1 MPGTIHVSVLEF
13 MAFQSS
19 SPVRQMSI
27 KISLGKKEHQTWDKG
42 DFSFPLT
49 TLRENLIVTLQDA
62 QGKEISHTVV
72 ETRLV
77 IEKGTWDDIFPFEGG
92 GHVHMKLQ
100 FVLSEE
106 ERHRIRIMRE
116 SALRKK
122 HSELLN
128 KEGTHSVHNQT
139 NPNDTDR
146 LEDPSSAFSSSAKF
160 DVDQQKG
167 STSTP
172 IRNIHSEEASGFGSS
187 GSVIAAKNQAP
198 AKLKVYEANDTQ
210 KQSTTEK
217 TPSKIRNMISAF
229 ENSLNQDMKSNVRPT
244 SVISQSSKSIR
255 REDQTGGIRA
265 LAGSTSSLE
274 AGRLKKLRA
283 GHIQNE
289 GTTVDLKGKVE
300 AMYKVDIQEVKT
312 SSEKLA
318 RTSIGERASVS
329 GRMLIEK
336 GTQVLSNL
344 FAGRRNSG
352 GNSLKIEQNKG
363 KEIQP
368 KGSQDAKIQANLG
381 DEPHSSEGYG
391 AWIFPDGGKRMCI
404 TTGGKQIMD
413 LMGSFHAES
422 KSQQG
427 KMNYPIVENEIEEKE
442 GDKTSPSK
450 KHTESVTEGSTD
462 AETSRGSVGQVM
474 RVVIMVGFATL
485 VFFTRQRK
493 PGTHV

>member
-106 ERHRIRIMRE
+106 ERHRIRIM
-116 SALRKK
+116 
-122 HSELLN
+122 
-128 KEGTHSVHNQT
+128 
-139 NPNDTDR
+139 NDTDR

-229 ENSLNQDMKSNVRPT
+229 ENSLN
-244 SVISQSSKSIR
+244 QSSKSIR

-493 PGTHV
+493 PDY

>member
-1 MPGTIHVSVLEF
+1 MPGTIHVSV
-13 MAFQSS
+13 
-19 SPVRQMSI
+19 
-27 KISLGKKEHQTWDKG
+27 SLGKKEHQTWDKG

-229 ENSLNQDMKSNVRPT
+229 ENSLN
-244 SVISQSSKSIR
+244 QSSKSIR

-493 PGTHV
+493 PDY

>member
-106 ERHRIRIMRE
+106 ERHRIRIM
-116 SALRKK
+116 
-122 HSELLN
+122 
-128 KEGTHSVHNQT
+128 
-139 NPNDTDR
+139 NDTDR

-462 AETSRGSVGQVM
+462 AETSRGSVGQVAYLLSFAVM

>member
-1 MPGTIHVSVLEF
+1 
-13 MAFQSS
+13 
-19 SPVRQMSI
+19 
-27 KISLGKKEHQTWDKG
+27 
-42 DFSFPLT
+42 
-49 TLRENLIVTLQDA
+49 
-62 QGKEISHTVV
+62 
-72 ETRLV
+72 
-77 IEKGTWDDIFPFEGG
+77 
-92 GHVHMKLQ
+92 
-100 FVLSEE
+100 
-106 ERHRIRIMRE
+106 MR
-116 SALRKK
+116 
-122 HSELLN
+122 
-128 KEGTHSVHNQT
+128 
-139 NPNDTDR
+139 
-146 LEDPSSAFSSSAKF
+146 
-160 DVDQQKG
+160 
-167 STSTP
+167 
-172 IRNIHSEEASGFGSS
+172 
-187 GSVIAAKNQAP
+187 
-198 AKLKVYEANDTQ
+198 
-210 KQSTTEK
+210 
-217 TPSKIRNMISAF
+217 
-229 ENSLNQDMKSNVRPT
+229 SNVRPT
-244 SVISQSSKSIR
+244 SIISQSSKSIR

-352 GNSLKIEQNKG
+352 VNSLKLEQNKG

-427 KMNYPIVENEIEEKE
+427 KMNYPIVENEIEV
-442 GDKTSPSK
+442 SPNHCFAIQFRLEQSCNSFCLSK
-450 KHTESVTEGSTD
+450 HGIDDYILHFISKFKIYS
-462 AETSRGSVGQVM
+462 
-474 RVVIMVGFATL
+474 F
-485 VFFTRQRK
+485 VFQISI
-493 PGTHV
+493 